1 MNGRQI
7 ECGRLLSS
15 PPWKKISKKLAFF
28 SFVFWMGQS
37 AAVTDDELTNG
48 QPAASARSRG
58 NFFFC
63 DQQLH

>member
-1 MNGRQI
+1 MWTPP
-7 ECGRLLSS
+7 LFSS
-15 PPWKKISKKLAFF
+15 VKEKNKKIGLFL
-28 SFVFWMGQS
+28 FVFWMGQS

-48 QPAASARSRG
+48 QPVASARSRG

>member
-1 MNGRQI
+1 MVVKLNVDASS
-7 ECGRLLSS
+7 LLLRERE
-15 PPWKKISKKLAFF
+15 KQK
-28 SFVFWMGQS
+28 FVFWMGQS

-48 QPAASARSRG
+48 QPVASARSRG